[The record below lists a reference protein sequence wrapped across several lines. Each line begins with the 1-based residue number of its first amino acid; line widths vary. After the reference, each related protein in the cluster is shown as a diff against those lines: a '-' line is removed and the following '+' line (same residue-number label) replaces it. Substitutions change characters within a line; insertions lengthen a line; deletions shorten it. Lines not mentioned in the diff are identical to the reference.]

1 MQIETKAYGP
11 IEIDEKQKIVFPEG
25 LLGFEGLTDYAL
37 IGAEQEPFLY
47 LQSIAE
53 KDAAFV
59 VIDPFLFRPDYEADI
74 DNKEL
79 EAINITSP
87 DQVIIFAI
95 VTIPRNGSSVTA
107 NLQGPLVI
115 NKDTRAGK
123 QAILSDPRWKI
134 KHDIMEELRANAA
147 KASRPC

>member
-11 IEIDEKQKIVFPEG
+11 IEIDEKQKFVFSEG

-95 VTIPRNGSSVTA
+95 VTIPRNGSPVTA

-115 NKDTRAGK
+115 NKETRAGK
-123 QAILSDPRWKI
+123 QAILLDPRWKV
-134 KHDIMEELRANAA
+134 KHDITEELRANSA
-147 KASRPC
+147 KVSGPC